1 MLGGRRAMFELRQR
15 ERHARELLVDL
26 FEVIRIEVTV
36 AAGPDELAHFEVALL
51 REHVREQRIGGDVE
65 RHAEENV
72 GAALV
77 ELATQP
83 LVRHVELEERVT
95 GHAASSGRA
104 RPRSRR

>member
-1 MLGGRRAMFELRQR
+1 MA
-15 ERHARELLVDL
+15 
-26 FEVIRIEVTV
+26 V

-77 ELATQP
+77 ELTTQP
-83 LVRHVELEERVT
+83 PVRHVELEERVT
-95 GHAASSGRA
+95 GHELHLVELAHVPGADDDAA
-104 RPRSRR
+104 